1 MTFNPADFGATPV
14 TSGGFDPS
22 QFGATPVN
30 SGATGAAGAWQ
41 SVAKAQSATQPAAPV
56 DPRQSFTPTAV
67 AKVPGQLASAAKSI
81 FDFFTGSEKAV
92 GGELAS
98 GLPTSVTGEADLNK
112 ANQGNASSDV
122 AFIKAINAQRT
133 ADKPVTPIQQQIYDH
148 ILQTNSSVGT
158 QTDLLP
164 HASDTNTQALGNVA
178 GTAADLL
185 GAGTYGKAAK
195 AAETGT
201 LLRKTAPSVIT
212 KASDA
217 AGAAKALVTSTPE
230 QLAAKQTAKIVDTV
244 SPKLT
249 AAETS
254 AAIAA
259 RGGSKTGLLRTITAN
274 PDPAVQRIAQTVQK
288 YVPDFNPA
296 KSLVENINATKT
308 TVGTLADDLKQAV
321 VASGKDRIYSFKQL
335 GASLNG
341 LEKPTLLVGDSEKV
355 YKNVISKAMEIA
367 RSNGGKV
374 SDLFQ
379 ARKEFDQFVS
389 KQIPN
394 LYNSDT
400 QTAMRSPI
408 LQPNIYPLILV
419 CAMR

>member
-1 MTFNPADFGATPV
+1 M
-14 TSGGFDPS
+14 
-22 QFGATPVN
+22 
-30 SGATGAAGAWQ
+30 
-41 SVAKAQSATQPAAPV
+41 
-56 DPRQSFTPTAV
+56 
-67 AKVPGQLASAAKSI
+67 
-81 FDFFTGSEKAV
+81 
-92 GGELAS
+92 
-98 GLPTSVTGEADLNK
+98 
-112 ANQGNASSDV
+112 
-122 AFIKAINAQRT
+122 
-133 ADKPVTPIQQQIYDH
+133 
-148 ILQTNSSVGT
+148 
-158 QTDLLP
+158 
-164 HASDTNTQALGNVA
+164 QALGNVA
-178 GTAADLL
+178 GTAADVL
-185 GAGTYGKAAK
+185 GAGTYGNAAK
-195 AAETGT
+195 EAETGI
-201 LLRKTAPSVIT
+201 LLSKTAPSLIT
-212 KASDA
+212 KTADA
-217 AGAAKALVTSTPE
+217 ASAAKALITSTPE
-230 QLAAKQTAKIVDTV
+230 QLAAKQAAKIVDTV

-254 AAIAA
+254 DAIAA

-296 KSLVENINATKT
+296 KSLVENINATKA
-308 TVGTLADDLKQAV
+308 TVGTLASDLKQAV

-400 QTAMRSPI
+400 QTAMRIAIRNVRNALTDFTAEHLPPDIGLHDALTVQSHLLDAIENMSGKAASGAQKEVGTNAIERATSAIKNHPVLSAAGGFAA
-408 LQPNIYPLILV
+408 LQAAKKLPVIGGLLP
-419 CAMR
+419 